1 MYSKKN
7 LITFAVIGALG
18 TLCHFGFEF
27 FGKSYAGALI
37 FPVNE
42 SVWEHMKLIF
52 YPSAVFFLIEYII
65 FKPDSGGYWPSSLF
79 GIYYGML
86 VIAVIYYT
94 VSGIVGRNIDFVNI
108 LSYYIGVAAMLKKRN
123 LLMKH
128 PVYGSESVK
137 AIAAAL
143 AVITVLLFSVWSFN
157 PPSLGIFISPV

>member
-1 MYSKKN
+1 
-7 LITFAVIGALG
+7 
-18 TLCHFGFEF
+18 
-27 FGKSYAGALI
+27 
-37 FPVNE
+37 
-42 SVWEHMKLIF
+42 MKLIF